1 MKRLFTVVLAL
12 ALVALFAFSGAFA
25 AEGKKEAKPQSWSG
39 EVVDLGCYMG
49 HGAKGEGHK
58 ECGLKCVANG
68 MPMGLLVGGNKV
80 YLLTMSHDN
89 ADPFNA
95 CKGMVGQQITCASF
109 GRVGLGDRIVAA
121 REWHRQGYDAGAD
134 GLFRALLT
142 HPCTKAVH
150 ERRQGFLVELHVRH
164 EHHRSSGR
172 ARLRTS

>member
-12 ALVALFAFSGAFA
+12 ALVALFAYSGAFA
-25 AEGKKEAKPQSWSG
+25 AEGKKEAKAQSWTG

-95 CKGMVGQQITCASF
+95 CKGMVGQQVKIGGTMAVK
-109 GRVGLGDRIVAA
+109 GGLQAVEVTSAEAA
-121 REWHRQGYDAGAD
+121 AAP
-134 GLFRALLT
+134 A
-142 HPCTKAVH
+142 K
-150 ERRQGFLVELHVRH
+150 
-164 EHHRSSGR
+164 
-172 ARLRTS
+172 